1 MRQNRSKVTSIVFI
15 VAGLLSIMLGV
26 VVLSM
31 PMLFG
36 AGDDMIRYGF
46 VGMLLLYGSWRL
58 YSGITQLK
66 QDQNPRI

>member
-1 MRQNRSKVTSIVFI
+1 MRHRSKVTPIVYI
-15 VAGLLSIMLGV
+15 VAGLLSIIMGIA
-26 VVLSM
+26 VLSM

-58 YSGITQLK
+58 YSGISQLK
-66 QDQNPRI
+66 QDQNPRL